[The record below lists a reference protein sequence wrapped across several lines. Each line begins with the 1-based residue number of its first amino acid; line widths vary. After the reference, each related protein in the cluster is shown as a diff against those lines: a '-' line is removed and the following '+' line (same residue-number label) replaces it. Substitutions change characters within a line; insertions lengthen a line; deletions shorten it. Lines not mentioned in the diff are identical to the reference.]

1 MSKVDNVVGNK
12 FSLES
17 QIHSVPVPL
26 LELISLLV
34 DGVSVDNKKI
44 QSSYFVYI
52 PIDCIKLSKKG

>member
-34 DGVSVDNKKI
+34 DGISVDNNKI
-44 QSSYFVYI
+44 V
-52 PIDCIKLSKKG
+52 KLLCLYPN